1 MFSSDLGGWR
11 PSEWGLTFLQ
21 IYLILGGLNSLLT
34 LIRAFSFAKGGLV
47 ASKNLHS
54 KLMNSILSVHPSW
67 FNANPPGRIINRF
80 GSDINEADDSLPF
93 ILNIFLNDAVQVR

>member
-1 MFSSDLGGWR
+1 M
-11 PSEWGLTFLQ
+11 
-21 IYLILGGLNSLLT
+21 
-34 LIRAFSFAKGGLV
+34 

-80 GSDINEADDSLPF
+80 SSDINEADDCLPF